1 MTTRTTQTALPEQI
15 GMLALAKLAW
25 PIVVSMLSFTALI
38 VVDSIF
44 VAQLGTA
51 PLAAIGLAVSVTF
64 LVLGFALGL
73 IRGTKV
79 VVAQLVGAGDED
91 QVDQTLT
98 QGLILAVGLGLVVAA
113 LAPLGNQIFPIMG
126 GSPEVVRH
134 ADAYFAIRVL
144 GAPVTFALVALNA
157 WFEGRGDTRTPMF
170 ATLLANG
177 LNLALDPLLIFGWGP
192 VPRMGTG
199 GAALATVLSVAIALV
214 PVAWKARRSVALE
227 DWSWRIQTDLLR
239 WICKVGLPMGMSRA
253 LEVGAWVVFTALL
266 ARISPIHLAAHVVV
280 MRVVSVSFLPGHGI
294 GEAAGVF
301 VGQAVGAGQPQQAR
315 EAVRAGMRLAVG
327 LMAGFAFIFVLFPEP
342 LIAVFGVEAGVLE
355 LAYQLLV
362 VAALFQVFDAIATV
376 GIGALIGAGDTRW
389 VMAVGVT
396 SAWLVNIPL
405 AWFFA
410 IELQWG
416 AVGAWLGLTAEI
428 FVIAAV
434 HLVRLQGKAWLTAG
448 TRPEPIKDPV
458 LNPA

>member
-1 MTTRTTQTALPEQI
+1 M
-15 GMLALAKLAW
+15 
-25 PIVVSMLSFTALI
+25 
-38 VVDSIF
+38 VDSIF

-73 IRGTKV
+73 IRGTRV
-79 VVAQLVGAGDED
+79 VVAQLVGAGDDE

-113 LAPLGNQIFPIMG
+113 LAPLGNQIFPLMG

-192 VPRMGTG
+192 VPQMGTG
-199 GAALATVLSVAIALV
+199 GAALATVLSVAVALV
-214 PVAWKARRSVALE
+214 FVAWKARRTVVLE
-227 DWSWRIQTDLLR
+227 DWSWKIQADLLR
-239 WICKVGLPMGMSRA
+239 WICKVGLPMGLSRS
-253 LEVGAWVVFTALL
+253 LEVGAWVVFTSLL

-280 MRVVSVSFLPGHGI
+280 MRVVSVSFLPGYGI
-294 GEAAGVF
+294 GEATGVF
-301 VGQAVGAGQPQQAR
+301 VGQAVGAGRPALAR
-315 EAVRAGMRLAVG
+315 EALRAGMRLAVG
-327 LMAGFAFIFVLFPEP
+327 VMAVFAFVFVLFPGP
-342 LIAVFGVEAGVLE
+342 LVAVFGVEAAVLD

-362 VAALFQVFDAIATV
+362 VAALFQVFDAVATV

-389 VMAVGVT
+389 VMVVGVA

-405 AWFFA
+405 AWLLA
-410 IELQWG
+410 VELQWG

-428 FVIAAV
+428 FVIAV
-434 HLVRLQGKAWLTAG
+434 IHLVRLRGDAWLTAG
-448 TRPEPIKDPV
+448 ARPEAVEGPV
-458 LNPA
+458 PNAA